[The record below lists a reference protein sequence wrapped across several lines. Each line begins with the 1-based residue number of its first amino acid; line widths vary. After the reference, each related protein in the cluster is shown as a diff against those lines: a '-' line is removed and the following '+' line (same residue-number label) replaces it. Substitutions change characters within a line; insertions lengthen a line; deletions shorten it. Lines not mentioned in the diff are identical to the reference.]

1 VPEGSGAGGQDRTDD
16 ILITNQVLY
25 QLSYAGPLLSAYQA
39 SHGRLA
45 ASIQVMLFAAATAA
59 ALLTPGV
66 LLPPLEGEFLTG
78 RKAVLPQAANGK
90 SALLVLGFTYQS
102 RYRVED
108 WVRRFRADFGSD
120 PAVTFF
126 EIPVI
131 GGMARLGKWFIDSG
145 MRSGTPAADHE
156 HVITVYGGADAWKQR
171 VGFGPPDDAY
181 LILTGPDGR
190 VRWLHHGPFEPGA
203 YNELVS
209 ALKGTS

>member
-1 VPEGSGAGGQDRTDD
+1 
-16 ILITNQVLY
+16 
-25 QLSYAGPLLSAYQA
+25 
-39 SHGRLA
+39 
-45 ASIQVMLFAAATAA
+45 MLFAAATAA

-120 PAVTFF
+120 PSVTFF

-131 GGMARLGKWFIDSG
+131 GGIARLGKWFIDSG

-156 HVITVYGGADAWKQR
+156 HVVTVYGDADAWKQR
-171 VGFGPPDDAY
+171 VGFGPADDAY

-190 VRWLHHGPFEPGA
+190 VRWLHHGPFDPGA